1 MSIDRPG
8 RHAPYART
16 QRWVAAW
23 LLASAVLVAPVPPAH
38 AAAPAP
44 GTASSPA
51 ATAAGTPAEVLPDV
65 LPTPTP
71 DPAAPPAPT
80 PAPTPSPTP
89 DPAATQLPTPSPTP
103 VPTPQ
108 PTPAWSKAITTV
120 GPTIRFYGRGNG
132 HGVGMSQWGARGRA
146 LAGQSASQ
154 IVAAYFAGAVPGVTS
169 ASRAV
174 RVLVLAAFRTS
185 AAVPLRLHGR
195 GGDWTVDGVAATFPA
210 DASLTAWR
218 TVATVAGTSVAT
230 WHVRVL
236 AADGA
241 TVLHDGTAKGKVIV
255 RPAAAGTRLELDSK
269 GSTYDLY
276 RGSLT
281 LVLASST
288 INVVNTLGL
297 DDYIRGVV
305 PMEMPSTWPVE
316 ALRAQAMVARSWTM
330 RHLHPTTGT
339 YDVFDDTRSQVYRG
353 GRGERTG
360 TNLLISAAP
369 GAVILSGRTI
379 VNAFYHSAG
388 GGWTE
393 NNEDAF
399 VPASGILSSAPLA
412 YLRGRDDRAPD
423 GTAYDAG
430 APGFAWSTA
439 TVTRAQL
446 SAILAADART
456 AVGDVLRLDLTHRGV
471 SGRLYRVVIYGTK
484 ATRTVSG
491 DVFRAVFN
499 AHRPTGTASMLSN
512 LFAASPLP

>member
-8 RHAPYART
+8 RRAPYART

-23 LLASAVLVAPVPPAH
+23 LLASVVLVAAVPPALAA

-44 GTASSPA
+44 GLSPA
-51 ATAAGTPAEVLPDV
+51 AFADGTPAEVLPDV
-65 LPTPTP
+65 LPTPSPDAAASPAPGPTP
-71 DPAAPPAPT
+71 DPS
-80 PAPTPSPTP
+80 PSPTP
-89 DPAATQLPTPSPTP
+89 GPTATPAPTP

-108 PTPAWSKAITTV
+108 PTPSWSKAVTTV
-120 GPTIRFYGRGNG
+120 GSTIRFYGRGNG

-146 LAGQSASQ
+146 LAGQTASQ
-154 IVAAYFAGAVPGVTS
+154 ILAAYFVGAVPGVTNP
-169 ASRAV
+169 SRAV
-174 RVLVLAAFRTS
+174 RVLVLAAFRPS

-195 GGDWTVDGVAATFPA
+195 SGDWSVDGVSATFPA
-210 DASLTAWR
+210 NASLTAWR
-218 TVATVAGTSVAT
+218 TVAVVAGTSVTT
-230 WHVRVL
+230 WHFRIL
-236 AADGA
+236 AADGT

-288 INVVNTLGL
+288 INVVNALGL
-297 DDYIRGVV
+297 DDYVRGVV
-305 PMEMPSTWPVE
+305 PVEMPSTWPVE

-330 RHLHPTTGT
+330 RHLHPATGT
-339 YDVFDDTRSQVYRG
+339 FDVFDDTRSQVYRG
-353 GRGERTG
+353 VRGERTS

-369 GAVILSGRTI
+369 GAVILSGKVI

-399 VPASGILSSAPLA
+399 VPATGVVSSTPLA
-412 YLRGRDDRAPD
+412 YLRGRDDRAPS
-423 GTAYDAG
+423 GVAYDAA
-430 APGFAWSTA
+430 APGFAWSSA
-439 TVTRAQL
+439 SVTRAQL
-446 SAILAADART
+446 SAILAADTRT

-499 AHRPTGTASMLSN
+499 AHRPAGTASMLSN
-512 LFAASPLP
+512 LFAAAPLP